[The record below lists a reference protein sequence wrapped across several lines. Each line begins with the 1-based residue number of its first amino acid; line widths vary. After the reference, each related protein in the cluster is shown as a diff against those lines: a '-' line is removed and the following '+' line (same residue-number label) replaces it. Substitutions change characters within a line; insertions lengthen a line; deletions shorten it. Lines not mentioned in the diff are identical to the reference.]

1 MSTLGRYLNRMLLLR
16 FLVVSFAVIGFA
28 AVVDLLD
35 VGDDLVGAPEGAA
48 RAGLRYLALRV
59 PMMLSELMPLAALI
73 AAILAV
79 GDLLRHRELV
89 VVWGAGLSNVRV
101 MRLLLPMALLLAGA
115 KLALDDRAVPFGA
128 AALRAWGIGDFKHD
142 AGGGGGGGDDPG
154 AAYWLRVGDD
164 ILRVSANAASAG
176 RLLDLTLIRRDA
188 NGVLTER
195 VDAARAEPVQA
206 GGNGGGAALR
216 LFDAVRRVPGSRRAE
231 VLASYDWP
239 ADIDLDRVQLLAT
252 PPRELQAGRLIEI
265 LRTGAYGMRAAE
277 PYLTALH
284 LRVAGALVPAL
295 LLLLAFA
302 LARRF
307 SRTASIAPILVS
319 GITLGFASILA
330 GGVASAL
337 GEVGVL
343 PPALAAWAPPLTLAA
358 IVLAIGLSGNR
369 RLRPA

>member
-1 MSTLGRYLNRMLLLR
+1 VSTLGRYLNRMLLLR
-16 FLVVSFAVIGFA
+16 FVVVAFAVIGFA

-35 VGDDLVGAPEGAA
+35 VGDDLVVAPEGAA
-48 RAGLRYLALRV
+48 RAGLRYLALRL

-89 VVWGAGLSNVRV
+89 VVWGAGVSNVRV

-115 KLALDDRAVPFGA
+115 KLLLDDRAVPFGA
-128 AALRAWGIGDFKHD
+128 AALRAWGIGDFKD
-142 AGGGGGGGDDPG
+142 GGGGGGGDDPG
-154 AAYWLRVGDD
+154 ASYWLRVGKD

-176 RLLDLTLIRRDA
+176 RLLDLTLLRRDA

-195 VDAARAEPVQA
+195 VDAARAEPTA
-206 GGNGGGAALR
+206 GGLR
-216 LFDAVRRVPGSRRAE
+216 LFDAVRRAPGTRRAE
-231 VLASYDWP
+231 ALATYDWP
-239 ADIDLDRVQLLAT
+239 AAIDLDRVRLLAT
-252 PPRELQAGRLIEI
+252 PPRELGAGRLIEI
-265 LRTGAYGMRAAE
+265 LRSGSYGARAAE

-307 SRTASIAPILVS
+307 SRTASIAPILVA
-319 GITLGFASILA
+319 GITLGFGSILA

-337 GEVGVL
+337 GEVGVV
-343 PPALAAWAPPLTLAA
+343 PPALAAWAPPLALAV
-358 IVLAIGLSGNR
+358 IVLVIGLSGSR
-369 RLRPA
+369 HLRPA